1 MKIQAEYS
9 SEASDP
15 STRYIYYFPGDGD
28 GFFLL
33 KSTFT
38 SDHIVTHMTT
48 ARQRGGKHV
57 PKVTLSKVEGHP
69 LLGNESLNTFPLP
82 RISSQ

>member
-15 STRYIYYFPGDGD
+15 RFPEDGD

-33 KSTFT
+33 KATFT
-38 SDHIVTHMTT
+38 SDHIVTHMTIS
-48 ARQRGGKHV
+48 RQWLGK
-57 PKVTLSKVEGHP
+57 
-69 LLGNESLNTFPLP
+69 
-82 RISSQ
+82 